1 MEREIIIMSLWAGKI
16 NSLTQEKY
24 NCACEDRM
32 NKDYEQFKGVT
43 EKCTFDRV
51 KLFKIGK

>member
-1 MEREIIIMSLWAGKI
+1 MSLWAGKI

-32 NKDYEQFKGVT
+32 KKDYEQFKGVA